1 MIRFLADEDW
11 TSAIVRG
18 VRRRFATI
26 DIVRVQ
32 DVGLRTHNDSAVL
45 DWCFAEQRLLLTHD
59 ARTIPTQ
66 SYDRIVAGQPFY
78 EVFIVHQATLLPLII
93 DDSGL
98 IATCSDTEEWIGRV
112 HYLPLR

>member
-1 MIRFLADEDW
+1 MIRFLADEDFM
-11 TSAIVRG
+11 SAIVRG

-32 DVGLRTHNDSAVL
+32 DVGLRTHTDSDVL
-45 DWCFAEQRLLLTHD
+45 DWCFTEHRLLLTHD

-78 EVFIVHQATLLPLII
+78 GAFVVHQATLLPHII
-93 DDSGL
+93 DDIVL
-98 IATCSDTEEWIGRV
+98 LATCSDVEEWIGRV
-112 HYLPLR
+112 HYLPLK